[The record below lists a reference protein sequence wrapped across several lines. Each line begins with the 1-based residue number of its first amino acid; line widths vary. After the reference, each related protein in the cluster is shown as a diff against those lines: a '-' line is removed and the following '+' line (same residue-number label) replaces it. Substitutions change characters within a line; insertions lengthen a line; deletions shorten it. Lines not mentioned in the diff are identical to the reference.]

1 MAESEQS
8 LKLDVFDENVRNVGV
23 AKEDAIECQGSS
35 VVNRMGKISDEQL
48 GDSAVGQE
56 GIVQGYQEIVGVEE
70 C

>member
-8 LKLDVFDENVRNVGV
+8 LKLDVFDENIRNVGV